1 MVGQGGLKSLLTNI
15 KDQDPDKVSMGL
27 ASSLDTVGQLELL
40 QVIMII
46 VTSKVFYKRCM
57 INEEMHNETIVLS
70 LYSSS
75 MLKGHCY
82 IIRKWQTFF
91 VQE

>member
-1 MVGQGGLKSLLTNI
+1 MKSLLANI

-27 ASSLDTVGQLELL
+27 ASSLDIVGQLELL

-46 VTSKVFYKRCM
+46 VQLELLQVIMIIITLKVFYKRCM
-57 INEEMHNETIVLS
+57 VNKKMHNETIVLS

-75 MLKGHCY
+75 MLKSHY
-82 IIRKWQTFF
+82 
-91 VQE
+91 